1 METITS
7 LSKTPLPTWIVLKFI
22 RMFRLIELENLIS
35 CNVSFETITHSRGKN
50 FLCQMKYILKQI
62 LQKKEVDIYRKI
74 EMFLQNP
81 YLKTKSI
88 FLSAMV
94 HFIYLSGLIATLL

>member
-1 METITS
+1 MY
-7 LSKTPLPTWIVLKFI
+7 
-22 RMFRLIELENLIS
+22 
-35 CNVSFETITHSRGKN
+35 H
-50 FLCQMKYILKQI
+50 LKQLLTAEGKI
-62 LQKKEVDIYRKI
+62 FCAKWSTYKNKFYRKKEVDIYRKI